1 MRLEGNF
8 YTVIKREQIQ
18 TDTFVVEVLLHAE
31 HPIYAGHFPTQAV
44 VPGVC
49 MLTVIRECLAEL
61 LGRSVKFAS
70 IKECKYLSALLP
82 REDLK
87 IRLTLMLLADMQLK
101 CMVTR
106 CDDDQTVIKLKADLQ

>member
-8 YTVIKREQIQ
+8 YTVVRREQVQ
-18 TDTFVVEVLLHAE
+18 ADMFVVEVLLLPE
-31 HPIYAGHFPTQAV
+31 HPIYAGHFPAQAV

-61 LGRSVKFAS
+61 LGRPVKFAS
-70 IKECKYLSALLP
+70 IKECKYLSVLLP
-82 REDLK
+82 QEDLR

-101 CMVTR
+101 CTVTR
-106 CDDDQTVIKLKADLQ
+106 CDDDQTVIKLKADLR